1 MKVAIEVRRWINKMK
16 RYYGRGRKQI
26 LSSFV
31 LDNPWMWNK
40 NDKSKKNYKRNMI
53 KKVLENERKTINS
66 ND

>member
-1 MKVAIEVRRWINKMK
+1 MKVAIEVRRWINRMK
-16 RYYGRGRKQI
+16 RHYGRGRKQT

-40 NDKSKKNYKRNMI
+40 NDKSKKNYKRNII

>member
-1 MKVAIEVRRWINKMK
+1 MKVAIEVRRWINRMK
-16 RYYGRGRKQI
+16 RHYGRGRKQI

-40 NDKSKKNYKRNMI
+40 NDKSKKNYKRNVMKGI
-53 KKVLENERKTINS
+53 LENERKTIND

>member
-1 MKVAIEVRRWINKMK
+1 MKVAIEVRRWINRMK
-16 RYYGRGRKQI
+16 RHYGRGRKQI